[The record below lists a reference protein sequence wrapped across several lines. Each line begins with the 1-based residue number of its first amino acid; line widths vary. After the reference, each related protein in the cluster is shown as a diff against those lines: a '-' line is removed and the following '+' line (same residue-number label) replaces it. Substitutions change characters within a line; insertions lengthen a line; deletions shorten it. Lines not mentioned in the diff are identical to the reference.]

1 MSSPP
6 TTLGKYQIIREIAR
20 SNDIVYEGYDPLM
33 NRRVALKELSMPRG
47 APTPQLEDRVNRFKR
62 EAQAVG
68 TLAHPNIMTVYEYGQ
83 EADRHFMAMEYL
95 DGHTL
100 RNEIDTKGFLSPQRA
115 VEIATEILKGL
126 GHAHAKGV
134 IHRDIKPDNIQLLSS
149 GEIKITDFGIAR
161 LTFQP
166 NLTMDGQVFGTPS
179 YMSPEQVV
187 GKELDQRSD
196 LFSVGVLL
204 YEMITGQKPY
214 PGDSVVSITYA
225 IMNKE
230 PDPPPQAG
238 FALGRVIMKALD
250 KTPSMRY
257 KDSQEMIAA
266 LADAIRP
273 EAQQQQA
280 IPLSQ
285 TQGQAPYNPWA
296 TAAPP
301 TYAYPPVNNPY
312 AQPQTQALPAP
323 PPAYPYNPYA
333 QPGAMGSPHLPN
345 MPQGLP
351 TWYPPPPRAP
361 LLKAETRLVMA
372 KAFLWFLIFASVV
385 GAVLIAL
392 AMVGNRSTD
401 PTIDPQINR
410 PPQVA
415 VADAEP
421 TIRAVGAQPVGS
433 PGVSAPPN
441 RSAEG
446 QPLPASVDEIRSAFH
461 RLQRDHTPPD
471 DADRALA
478 QQLYGQLGDR
488 DADLSAEIKTY
499 FSG

>member
-1 MSSPP
+1 MSSIP

-47 APTPQLEDRVNRFKR
+47 TSGPQLDDRVSRFKR

-100 RNEIDTKGFLSPQRA
+100 RNEIDTKGFLPPEQA
-115 VEIATEILKGL
+115 VKIATEILKGL

-196 LFSVGVLL
+196 LWSVGVLL

-214 PGDSVVSITYA
+214 AGDSVVSITYA
-225 IMNKE
+225 IMNKQ
-230 PDPPPQAG
+230 PDAPPQASP
-238 FALGRVIMKALD
+238 ALQHVILKALD
-250 KTPSMRY
+250 KTPSMRF
-257 KDSQEMIAA
+257 SNAQEMLDVLAA
-266 LADAIRP
+266 SDRVPDPPALG
-273 EAQQQQA
+273 
-280 IPLSQ
+280 Q
-285 TQGQAPYNPWA
+285 TQSVAPFNPWS

-301 TYAYPPVNNPY
+301 TYQYGQAPVNNPY
-312 AQPQTQALPAP
+312 AAQPPAP
-323 PPAYPYNPYA
+323 PTYPYNPYA
-333 QPGAMGSPHLPN
+333 QPGTYGSPHVPNLP
-345 MPQGLP
+345 PGLP
-351 TWYPPPPRAP
+351 QWYPPPPRAP
-361 LLKAETRLVMA
+361 LMKPETKLAVAR
-372 KAFLWFLIFASVV
+372 AFLWFLILGSVV
-385 GAVLIAL
+385 GAILIAISIVARNPVQIDEEGRTPSRVVSADPVVRAEGATAIEADRVPVPSPTPRATRNRDGDFVAASVGEIRTAFRHL
-392 AMVGNRSTD
+392 QREYPQPGDAEEAEAARLLQQLGNRD
-401 PTIDPQINR
+401 DELKAQIE
-410 PPQVA
+410 A
-415 VADAEP
+415 Y
-421 TIRAVGAQPVGS
+421 
-433 PGVSAPPN
+433 
-441 RSAEG
+441 
-446 QPLPASVDEIRSAFH
+446 
-461 RLQRDHTPPD
+461 
-471 DADRALA
+471 
-478 QQLYGQLGDR
+478 QQG
-488 DADLSAEIKTY
+488 
-499 FSG
+499 